1 MSATRLQGATV
12 ARPAARA
19 GWLTLQHRR
28 YLIAFLFVLPA
39 LINFAV
45 FRYIPIFMAGRASLY
60 DYSLLGGFGDF
71 VGTKNYVHAVED
83 DLFWTSMRVSVQYA
97 FMKVPAQ
104 VVLALLLALFVS
116 RASRGMGIIR
126 TIIFFPVVTSLV
138 VAAMLWSMMYNKDLG
153 LIQSML
159 GAFGLR
165 HQGFLS
171 SPVLALPSIVLMMV
185 WKEVGFS
192 MIIFVAGLKGIPEM
206 FYDAAAIDG
215 ASPIQRFFSITLP
228 LLKPVTLFVV
238 VTQTISAMQVFVPI
252 FVMTQGGP
260 FFATNAIVYYI
271 YQNGF
276 AYNDMGYASA
286 LSFFVLALLVT
297 VSYFQFRLLKGKVE
311 Y

>member
-1 MSATRLQGATV
+1 MASLSVAKPSSTRTGPLSLKQ
-12 ARPAARA
+12 R
-19 GWLTLQHRR
+19 Q

-45 FRYIPIFMAGRASLY
+45 FRYIPIFMAGYSSLY

-71 VGTKNYVHAVED
+71 VGAKNYLRALDD
-83 DLFWTSMRVSVQYA
+83 DLFWTSMWVSFQYA
-97 FMKVPAQ
+97 LMKVPAQ
-104 VVLALLLALFVS
+104 VVISLLLALFVS
-116 RASRGMGIIR
+116 RELRGMSIAR

-138 VAAMLWSMMYNKDLG
+138 VAALLWQLMYNRDLG
-153 LIQSML
+153 LIQSIL
-159 GAFGLR
+159 SGFGLR
-165 HQGFLS
+165 HNGFLS
-171 SPVLALPSIVLMMV
+171 NPTLALPSIVVMMV

-215 ASPIQRFFSITLP
+215 ASPIQRFLHITLP
-228 LLKPVTLFVV
+228 LLKPVTLFIV

-286 LSFFVLALLVT
+286 MSFFVLALLVAI
-297 VSYFQFRLLKGKVE
+297 SYFQFKLLKGQAE

>member
-1 MSATRLQGATV
+1 MAAVTV
-12 ARPAARA
+12 AKPSAPTSLLSLKRR
-19 GWLTLQHRR
+19 QH
-28 YLIAFLFVLPA
+28 LIAFLFVLPA
-39 LINFAV
+39 LVNFAV
-45 FRYIPIFMAGRASLY
+45 FRYIPIFMAGEASLY
-60 DYSLLGGFGDF
+60 DYSLLGGFGSF
-71 VGTKNYVHAVED
+71 VGLKNYERALADE
-83 DLFWTSMRVSVQYA
+83 LFWSSMWVSFQYA
-97 FMKVPAQ
+97 LMKVPAQ
-104 VVLALLLALFVS
+104 VVLSLLLAMFVS
-116 RASRGMGIIR
+116 REVRGMSAIR

-153 LIQSML
+153 LIQSMM
-159 GAFGLR
+159 GAFGL
-165 HQGFLS
+165 HHDGFLS
-171 SPVLALPSIVLMMV
+171 SPTLALPSIVLMMV

-206 FYDAAAIDG
+206 FYEAATMDG
-215 ASPIQRFFSITLP
+215 AGPFQKFLFITLP
-228 LLKPVTLFVV
+228 LLKPVTLFVI

-286 LSFFVLALLVT
+286 LSFFVLALLVA
-297 VSYFQFRLLKGKVE
+297 VSYLQFKALKGQAE

>member
-1 MSATRLQGATV
+1 VASLSVAKPSGQTR
-12 ARPAARA
+12 
-19 GWLTLQHRR
+19 WLSLKQRQ
-28 YLIAFLFVLPA
+28 YVIAFLFVAPA
-39 LINFAV
+39 LINFAI
-45 FRYIPIFMAGRASLY
+45 FRYIPIFMAGEASLY
-60 DYSLLGGFGDF
+60 DYSLLGGFGNF
-71 VGTKNYVHAVED
+71 VGLKNYARAIED
-83 DLFWTSMRVSVQYA
+83 DLFWTSMWVSFQYA
-97 FMKVPAQ
+97 LMKVPLQ

-116 RASRGMGIIR
+116 RAVRGMGAIR
-126 TIIFFPVVTSLV
+126 TIIFIPVVTSLV
-138 VAAMLWSMMYNKDLG
+138 VGAVLWAMMYNKDLG
-153 LIQSML
+153 LIQSMF
-159 GAFGLR
+159 GMFGLR
-165 HQGFLS
+165 HNGFLS
-171 SPVLALPSIVLMMV
+171 NPDMALPSIVFMMV

-206 FYDAAAIDG
+206 FYEAAKMDG
-215 ASPIQRFFSITLP
+215 ASPIQRFLHITLP

-286 LSFFVLALLVT
+286 LSFFVLALLVAI
-297 VSYFQFRLLKGKVE
+297 SYFQFRLLQGQAE

>member
-1 MSATRLQGATV
+1 VASLSVAKSSSTRTGLLSLKQ
-12 ARPAARA
+12 R
-19 GWLTLQHRR
+19 Q
-28 YLIAFLFVLPA
+28 YLVAFLFVLPA
-39 LINFAV
+39 LINFAI
-45 FRYIPIFMAGRASLY
+45 FRYIPIIMAGYASLF

-71 VGTKNYVHAVED
+71 VGSKNYVRAVED
-83 DLFWTSMRVSVQYA
+83 DLFWSSMWVSFQYA
-97 FMKVPAQ
+97 LMKVPAQ
-104 VVLALLLALFVS
+104 VVISLLLAMFVS
-116 RASRGMGIIR
+116 RELRGMSVAR

-138 VAAMLWSMMYNKDLG
+138 VAALLWQLMYNRDLG
-153 LIQSML
+153 LIQSIL
-159 GAFGLR
+159 SAFGL
-165 HQGFLS
+165 HHNGFLS
-171 SPVLALPSIVLMMV
+171 NPTLALPSIVVMMI

-215 ASPIQRFFSITLP
+215 ASPIQRFLYITLP
-228 LLKPVTLFVV
+228 LLKPVTLFVI
-238 VTQTISAMQVFVPI
+238 VTQTISAFQVFVPI

-286 LSFFVLALLVT
+286 LSFFVLALLVAI
-297 VSYFQFRLLKGKVE
+297 SYFQFKLLRGQAE

>member
-1 MSATRLQGATV
+1 MASLSVAKPEGRTRLLSLKQRQYA
-12 ARPAARA
+12 
-19 GWLTLQHRR
+19 
-28 YLIAFLFVLPA
+28 IAFLFVAPA
-39 LINFAV
+39 LVNFAV
-45 FRYIPIFMAGRASLY
+45 FRYIPIFMAGEASLY
-60 DYSLLGGFGDF
+60 DYSLLGGFGSF
-71 VGTKNYVHAVED
+71 VGAKNYLRALED
-83 DLFWTSMRVSVQYA
+83 DLFWSSMWVSFQYA
-97 FMKVPAQ
+97 LMKVPTQ

-116 RASRGMGIIR
+116 RAVRGMGAIR
-126 TIIFFPVVTSLV
+126 TIVFFPVVTSLV
-138 VAAMLWSMMYNKDLG
+138 VGAMLWAMMYNKDLG
-153 LIQSML
+153 LLQSMF
-159 GAFGLR
+159 GVFGLR
-165 HQGFLS
+165 HPGFLS
-171 SPVLALPSIVLMMV
+171 NPDLALPSIVVMMV

-206 FYDAAAIDG
+206 FYEAAKIDG
-215 ASPIQRFFSITLP
+215 ASPLQQFLHITLP

-286 LSFFVLALLVT
+286 LSFFVLTLLVAI
-297 VSYFQFRLLKGKVE
+297 SYVQFKLLKGQAE

>member
-1 MSATRLQGATV
+1 MGAISVAKPT
-12 ARPAARA
+12 ARPLGLSLR
-19 GWLTLQHRR
+19 QRQ

-39 LINFAV
+39 LINFAI
-45 FRYIPIFMAGRASLY
+45 FRYIPIFMAGYASLF
-60 DYSLLGGFGDF
+60 DYSLLGGFTDF
-71 VGTKNYVHAVED
+71 VGAKNYVRAVED
-83 DLFWTSMRVSVQYA
+83 DLFWTSMWVSFQYA
-97 FMKVPAQ
+97 LMKVPVQ
-104 VVLALLLALFVS
+104 VVISLLLAMFVS
-116 RASRGMGIIR
+116 REVRGMSLAR

-138 VAAMLWSMMYNKDLG
+138 VAAILWQLMYNRDLG
-153 LIQSML
+153 LIQSIL
-159 GAFGLR
+159 SAFGL
-165 HQGFLS
+165 HHNGFLS
-171 SPVLALPSIVLMMV
+171 NPTLALPSIVVMMV

-215 ASPIQRFFSITLP
+215 ASPVQRFWHITLP

-238 VTQTISAMQVFVPI
+238 VTQTISAFQVFVPI

-271 YQNGF
+271 YQNGS

-286 LSFFVLALLVT
+286 LSFFVLALLVAI
-297 VSYFQFRLLKGKVE
+297 SYFQFRLLRGQAE

>member
-1 MSATRLQGATV
+1 MV
-12 ARPAARA
+12 AASVTRPASGAR
-19 GWLTLQHRR
+19 LLSLKHRQ
-28 YLIAFLFVLPA
+28 YLIAFLFVAPA
-39 LINFAV
+39 LINFAI
-45 FRYIPIFMAGRASLY
+45 FRYIPIFMAGEASLY

-71 VGTKNYVHAVED
+71 VGLKNYRRALED
-83 DLFWTSMRVSVQYA
+83 DLFWSSIWVSFQYA
-97 FMKVPAQ
+97 LMKVPLQ
-104 VVLALLLALFVS
+104 VVVSLLLAMFVS
-116 RASRGMGIIR
+116 REVRGMSVIR

-153 LIQSML
+153 LFQSMM
-159 GAFGLR
+159 GTFGVR
-165 HQGFLS
+165 HNGFLS
-171 SPVLALPSIVLMMV
+171 NPDLALPSIVLMMV

-215 ASPIQRFFSITLP
+215 ASPVQRFLHITLP

-286 LSFFVLALLVT
+286 LSFFVLALLVA
-297 VSYFQFRLLKGKVE
+297 VSYIQFKALSGKAE

>member
-1 MSATRLQGATV
+1 VASLSVAKPSGQTR
-12 ARPAARA
+12 
-19 GWLTLQHRR
+19 WLSLKQRQ
-28 YLIAFLFVLPA
+28 YVIAFLFVAPA
-39 LINFAV
+39 LINFAI
-45 FRYIPIFMAGRASLY
+45 FRYIPIFMAGEASLY
-60 DYSLLGGFGDF
+60 DYSLLGGFGNF
-71 VGTKNYVHAVED
+71 VGLKNYARAIED
-83 DLFWTSMRVSVQYA
+83 DLFWTSMWVSFQYA
-97 FMKVPAQ
+97 LMKVPLQ

-116 RASRGMGIIR
+116 RAVRGMGAIR
-126 TIIFFPVVTSLV
+126 TIIFIPVVTSLV
-138 VAAMLWSMMYNKDLG
+138 VGAVLWAMMYNKDLG
-153 LIQSML
+153 LIQSMF
-159 GAFGLR
+159 GMFGLR
-165 HQGFLS
+165 HNGFLS
-171 SPVLALPSIVLMMV
+171 NPDMALPSIVFMMV

-206 FYDAAAIDG
+206 FYEAAKMDG
-215 ASPIQRFFSITLP
+215 ASPIQRFLHITLP

-286 LSFFVLALLVT
+286 LSFFVLALLVAI
-297 VSYFQFRLLKGKVE
+297 SYFQFRLLKGQAE

>member
-1 MSATRLQGATV
+1 MASLSVAKPSGQTR
-12 ARPAARA
+12 
-19 GWLTLQHRR
+19 WLSLKQRQ
-28 YLIAFLFVLPA
+28 YVIAFLFVAPA
-39 LINFAV
+39 LINFAI
-45 FRYIPIFMAGRASLY
+45 FRYIPIFMAGEASLY
-60 DYSLLGGFGDF
+60 DYSLLGGFGNF
-71 VGTKNYVHAVED
+71 VGLKNYARAIED
-83 DLFWTSMRVSVQYA
+83 DLFWTSMWVSFQYA
-97 FMKVPAQ
+97 LMKVPLQ

-116 RASRGMGIIR
+116 RAVRGMGAIR
-126 TIIFFPVVTSLV
+126 TIIFIPVVTSLV
-138 VAAMLWSMMYNKDLG
+138 VGAVLWAMMYNKDLG
-153 LIQSML
+153 LIQSMF
-159 GAFGLR
+159 GMFGLR
-165 HQGFLS
+165 HPGFLS
-171 SPVLALPSIVLMMV
+171 NPDMALPSIVFMMV

-206 FYDAAAIDG
+206 FYEAAKMDG
-215 ASPIQRFFSITLP
+215 ASPIQRFLNITLP

-286 LSFFVLALLVT
+286 LSFFVLTLLVAI
-297 VSYFQFRLLKGKVE
+297 SYVQFRLLKGQAE

>member
-1 MSATRLQGATV
+1 MTAASAVRGGAATR
-12 ARPAARA
+12 A
-19 GWLTLQHRR
+19 GLLTLQRRR

-39 LINFAV
+39 LLNFAV
-45 FRYIPIFMAGRASLY
+45 FRYIPIILAGQASLY

-71 VGTKNYVHAVED
+71 VGMKNYVRAIED
-83 DLFWTSMRVSVQYA
+83 ELFWSSMWVSFQYA
-97 FMKVPAQ
+97 LLKVPAQ
-104 VVLALLLALFVS
+104 VALALLLALFVS
-116 RASRGMGIIR
+116 RAVRGVGVMR

-138 VAAMLWSMMYNKDLG
+138 VGAMLWSMMYNKDLG

-159 GAFGLR
+159 GVFGLR
-165 HQGFLS
+165 HGGFLS
-171 SPVLALPSIVLMMV
+171 SPDLALPSIVVMMV

-215 ASPIQRFFSITLP
+215 ASPIQRFLHITLP

-286 LSFFVLALLVT
+286 MSFFVLALLVA
-297 VSYFQFRLLKGKVE
+297 VSYFQFRALKGNVE

>member
-1 MSATRLQGATV
+1 MSAVSV
-12 ARPAARA
+12 AKPAARA
-19 GWLTLQHRR
+19 RVLSLRR
-28 YLIAFLFVLPA
+28 RHYLIAFLFVLPA

-45 FRYIPIFMAGRASLY
+45 FRYIPILMAGQASLY

-71 VGTKNYVHAVED
+71 VGLKNYARAVED
-83 DLFWTSMRVSVQYA
+83 DLFWTSMWVSFQYA
-97 FMKVPAQ
+97 LMKVPAQ

-116 RASRGMGIIR
+116 RAVRGMGVIR

-138 VAAMLWSMMYNKDLG
+138 VGAMLWSMMYNKDLG
-153 LIQSML
+153 LIQSL
-159 GAFGLR
+159 VGIFGLR
-165 HQGFLS
+165 HPGFLS
-171 SPVLALPSIVLMMV
+171 NPGLALPSIVLMMV

-215 ASPIQRFFSITLP
+215 ASPIQRFVQITLP
-228 LLKPVTLFVV
+228 LLKPVTLFVI

-276 AYNDMGYASA
+276 QYNDMGYASA
-286 LSFFVLALLVT
+286 LSFFVLALLVA
-297 VSYFQFRLLKGKVE
+297 VSYFQFRLLKGQVE